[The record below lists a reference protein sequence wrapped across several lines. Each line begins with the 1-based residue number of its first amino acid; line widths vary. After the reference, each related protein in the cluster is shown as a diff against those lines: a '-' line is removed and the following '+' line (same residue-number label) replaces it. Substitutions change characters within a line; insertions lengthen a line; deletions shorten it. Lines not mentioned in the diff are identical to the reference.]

1 MIKTYISIHVD
12 QNINGDTL
20 CMLGQYGTTDQM
32 KECGLVTVHDQ
43 LKIKKLISSHDHHL
57 NSTSNMALL
66 AASTSAATNCKGK
79 RTLAE
84 IKKMCTDDKQLYYTM
99 YVFLMNAYILH
110 TYVIEYHAIHQVAYI
125 KCNCFYCLHA

>member
-1 MIKTYISIHVD
+1 
-12 QNINGDTL
+12 
-20 CMLGQYGTTDQM
+20 MLGQYGTTDQM

-66 AASTSAATNCKGK
+66 AASTSVATNCKGK

-84 IKKMCTDDKQLYYTM
+84 IKKMCTDDKRLYYTM
-99 YVFLMNAYILH
+99 YVFLMNAYCTHILLN
-110 TYVIEYHAIHQVAYI
+110 TMLYI
-125 KCNCFYCLHA
+125 RLHI